1 MNQIKNFVLIKTFIQ
16 NKFGWIAFIFLTLTC
31 LVPFAIFQ
39 FESSQAVRLNKS
51 DLEEH
56 TQQKANQLK
65 LWLNQRQGDA
75 ILLQRNPDFFHLIQ
89 DPSAFNHQ
97 SIEEL
102 FSHIQRRMG
111 YESIVIYDQDEK
123 SLLSSGSLPTLQSF
137 DKKSISTVKKTRLS
151 WYLDHQQQVHTL
163 LIIPIRDPESFYVI
177 GHIVLSQPLNNDLLP
192 RLETKTDTDSDSYTL
207 ILNTDQ
213 HEIITVKIPTRNPSR
228 VTAQMLLFNGDTHT
242 LDPLIQKGIENTS
255 ATELIEGKSLIQ
267 LVSHQPVPFSTLHV
281 LLEKDMNEVIQ
292 PLRYRFYST
301 MLLFGMGSLILI
313 LIMFIQWRQQKYQFD
328 IDVERK
334 TAEKD
339 RILHHFFDMPL
350 FGMAITHAK
359 SGRWLRFNERFC
371 DLLGYSADELHQ
383 ITLIDLI
390 KEEERHQ
397 EMHLLKDME
406 AGLLDSYQLEKRYL
420 HKSGEVV
427 YVLADT
433 CCVRS
438 EGRIDFIIHI
448 LEDITT
454 RKQAEIAL
462 NKQNKLFNMLSHTNQ
477 SIVHCQN
484 LNELFFD
491 ICKIIVDEGG
501 FKLSLLAHYD
511 ERTNA
516 LNLLRNY
523 GEDAGFCNQM
533 LKRRTQ
539 NPQLLE
545 QSGILQAVQ
554 KNDAVIFN
562 DYLSMSEIDE
572 YRDLA
577 NLANIQSAAY
587 YPIYHYNKIF
597 GVLAVYADEKNFFD
611 EVTDETLQEMAGDI
625 SFAIE
630 NISRDEQLISS
641 ERLFH
646 NLTSFVQVGIFRL
659 DASMRLHYINEYGQ
673 NILSLPTPDSYPLW
687 LTRIEQDVNQEI
699 QKHWLETLLEDGNSR
714 CEAKIKK
721 DGRLLTLIFDACAEK
736 NEAGSILGYIGTITD
751 ITNIKE
757 SEARLAY
764 QAHYDQL
771 THLPNRTLLA
781 INLEKA
787 LHHADQS
794 KQRVALLTIDLDR
807 FKDVNDSFGHSMG
820 DELLVQ
826 VAERLRQ
833 HLPDPEQ
840 LSRIGGDEFTVL
852 LNKNPSNEFIN
863 AIAYNINQ
871 LMRRPFHLS
880 NARDVILGSSIG
892 ISLYPTQARS
902 PEELVQKSDT
912 AMYHAKNSG
921 RNAYRYFSDDFS
933 MIAEKRID
941 IEVRLKRA
949 LEQHEFRLF
958 YQPQVDMNTGRIVGA
973 EALIR
978 WFDPKEGMISPIEFI
993 PIAEETGLI
1002 KSIGQWVLQ
1011 EACYQGKVWLQQGL
1025 PPITIAVN
1033 ISTKQLH
1040 DQELLSNV
1048 TYTLAKSGFPAT
1060 SLELELT
1067 ESALMSRENESIA
1080 ILQQIR
1086 QLGVRIAIDDFGT
1099 GYSSLSYLKKLPLDV
1114 LKIDKSFVD
1123 DIPLNRDDMEIA
1135 AAIVG
1140 MAHTLR
1146 LKVLAEG
1153 VENHDQLIFLKEKAC
1168 HYYQGYLM
1176 SKPLPADEFA
1186 ELLEQNHDRQTQKT
1200 PV

>member
-1 MNQIKNFVLIKTFIQ
+1 MDINQIKNLVLVKRFIR
-16 NKFGWIAFIFLTLTC
+16 NKLGWIAFIFFTLTFC
-31 LVPFAIFQ
+31 VPYVIFH
-39 FESSQAVRLNKS
+39 FESEETVSSYKRL
-51 DLEEH
+51 LEEH
-56 TQQKANQLK
+56 THQKTTQLH
-65 LWLNQRQGDA
+65 LWMNQRQGDA
-75 ILLQRNPDFFHLIQ
+75 LLLERNPDFYRLLA
-89 DPSAFNHQ
+89 DPSIFNHQ
-97 SIEEL
+97 SINEL
-102 FSHIQRRMG
+102 FGHIQRRMG
-111 YESIVIYDQDEK
+111 YDSLVVYDK
-123 SLLSSGSLPTLQSF
+123 NAMRLLSAGSLPVLENY
-137 DKKSISTVKKTRLS
+137 DKKEFASVKQIRLR
-151 WYLDHQQQVHTL
+151 WYLDSHNDVHTL
-163 LIIPIRDPESFYVI
+163 VIIPIRDPDSFYVV
-177 GHIVLSQPLNNDLLP
+177 GHIVLSQSLKNDLLP
-192 RLETKTDTDSDSYTL
+192 RLQTKTEPESDSYTL
-207 ILNTDQ
+207 LLNTDKNR
-213 HEIITVKIPTRNPSR
+213 IITVKIPAKNPIQT
-228 VTAQMLLFNGDTHT
+228 TATAVSYSGNVKE
-242 LDPLIQKGIENTS
+242 LDPLLQKGIDEHS
-255 ATELIEGKSLIQ
+255 ATEQISWQSEDVLI
-267 LVSHQPVPFSTLHV
+267 SHQEVPFSALHV
-281 LLEKDMNEVIQ
+281 LLEKRLEEVIQ
-292 PLRYRFYST
+292 PIRYRFYSI
-301 MLLFGMGSLILI
+301 MLLFGMGSLLLI
-313 LIMFIQWRQQKYQFD
+313 LMMFIQWRQQKYQFD
-328 IDVERK
+328 IDFERK

-359 SGRWLRFNERFC
+359 SGRWLRFNDRFC
-371 DLLGYSADELHQ
+371 ELLGYSRDELQ
-383 ITLIDLI
+383 QQTMIDLY
-390 KEEERHQ
+390 KESDRNQ
-397 EMHLLKDME
+397 EMILLKEME
-406 AGLLDSYQLEKRYL
+406 AGHFDNYQIEKQYI
-420 HKSGEVV
+420 HKSGDVV

-438 EGRIDFIIHI
+438 QGRIDFIINV

-454 RKQAEIAL
+454 RKKAEIAL

-477 SIVHCQN
+477 SIVHCQS
-484 LNELFFD
+484 LPELFLD

-501 FKLSLLAHYD
+501 FKLALLAQLDPHNKTLSLLC
-511 ERTNA
+511 
-516 LNLLRNY
+516 NY
-523 GEDAGFCNQM
+523 GDDAGFCHQM
-533 LKRRTQ
+533 LKRRMA
-539 NPQLLE
+539 NPHLLDSTGIMKAVE
-545 QSGILQAVQ
+545 QS
-554 KNDAVIFN
+554 DAVIFN
-562 DYLSMSEIDE
+562 QFLSMQETAA
-572 YRDLA
+572 YHDLA
-577 NLANIQSAAY
+577 ITAGIQSAAY
-587 YPIYHYNKIF
+587 YPIYQYNKIF
-597 GVLAVYADEKNFFD
+597 GVLAVYASETHFFD
-611 EVTDETLQEMAGDI
+611 EATDETLQEMAGDI

-630 NISRDEQLISS
+630 NIDRDQQLIAS

-659 DASMRLHYINEYGQ
+659 DASLRLHYINEYGQ
-673 NILSLPTPDSYPLW
+673 NILNLPTPDSYPLW
-687 LTRIEQDVNQEI
+687 LSSIEPEYRQDI
-699 QKHWLETLLEDGNSR
+699 QLRWLDTLIEEGQSR
-714 CEAKIKK
+714 CEVKLK
-721 DGRLLTLIFDACAEK
+721 RYQRMLTLVFDACAEIS
-736 NEAGSILGYIGTITD
+736 ESGVILGYIGTITD

-757 SEARLAY
+757 SEAKLAY

-781 INLEKA
+781 INLERA
-787 LHHADQS
+787 IQHANEF

-892 ISLYPTQARS
+892 ISLYPDQAHS
-902 PEELVQKSDT
+902 AEALVQKSDT

-921 RNAYRYFSDDFS
+921 RNAYRYFSNDFS
-933 MIAEKRID
+933 MIAEKRLD

-949 LEQHEFRLF
+949 LEQREFRLYF
-958 YQPQVDMNTGRIVGA
+958 QPQVDMITGRIVGA

-978 WFDPKEGMISPIEFI
+978 WFDPKEGMISPCEFI

-1002 KSIGQWVLQ
+1002 KSIGHWVLQ
-1011 EACYQGKVWLQQGL
+1011 EACHQGQRWLKQGL
-1025 PPITIAVN
+1025 PSITIAVN

-1067 ESALMSRENESIA
+1067 ESALMSRELESIE
-1080 ILQQIR
+1080 ILRQIR

-1099 GYSSLSYLKKLPLDV
+1099 GYSSLSYLKRLPLDV

-1123 DIPLNRDDMEIA
+1123 DIPQNKDDMEIA

-1153 VENHDQLIFLKEKAC
+1153 VENHAQLTFLKDKSC
-1168 HYYQGYLM
+1168 NYYQGYLM
-1176 SKPLPADEFA
+1176 SKPLPAEEFA
-1186 ELLEQNHDRQTQKT
+1186 ELLAENNQAFQ
-1200 PV
+1200 